1 MNKKEINDI
10 LEELHSVRPDR
21 ELSDFEKELYK
32 FANECALK
40 GIDIEETFGAVWNLT
55 KEVFETVVNLTN
67 KNYDFLKKCL
77 NHGSDD
83 C

>member
-1 MNKKEINDI
+1 MKN
-10 LEELHSVRPDR
+10 R
-21 ELSDFEKELYK
+21 ELSDCEKKLYK

-40 GIDIEETFGAVWNLT
+40 GIDIEDTFGSVWNLT
-55 KEVFETVVNLTN
+55 KETFETIINLTN

>member
-1 MNKKEINDI
+1 MREGMERIKI
-10 LEELHSVRPDR
+10 LA
-21 ELSDFEKELYK
+21 SDVKDNAVLEFEKELYK

-40 GIDIEETFGAVWNLT
+40 GIDIEDTFESVWNLT
-55 KEVFETVVNLTN
+55 KEVIEAVNNLTN

>member
-1 MNKKEINDI
+1 MN
-10 LEELHSVRPDR
+10 
-21 ELSDFEKELYK
+21 
-32 FANECALK
+32 
-40 GIDIEETFGAVWNLT
+40 IEEFTEYVEKINERIHEILKDDEEAFGAVWNLT
-55 KEVFETVVNLTN
+55 KEVFEIVNNLTN